1 MDSNKMINLSRW
13 SHLKSLKLDDV
24 GVVHN
29 VYDNLGIDFESLK
42 HLHIDYNI
50 EEFADSEQQNMY
62 AFLQKCVHL
71 EFLSLAGFT
80 EMSQS
85 KLCKLEAI
93 KHIKGLRIF
102 AGEDVVLID
111 LLQHQLESLHLYDIV
126 IQCHILHSGKQYAF
140 ENLKELCLYIPPE
153 DIQSLSCICNW

>member
-13 SHLKSLKLDDV
+13 SHLKSLKLDAD
-24 GVVHN
+24 GFHNN
-29 VYDNLGIDFESLK
+29 VYDNLPIDFESLK
-42 HLHIDYNI
+42 YLHVDYSLPQI
-50 EEFADSEQQNMY
+50 EQKVY